1 MTFTGFS
8 ITRGRWRKKRCT
20 VLQRHSR
27 KSSRGSRTRILMT
40 LQNKKGLSCEMWRS
54 TRTHARTHAHTHT
67 HYMTRMWY
75 PLLVRVKHYCQKI
88 TKKNTKKNQA
98 TRAAASAL
106 LFCLVEPSRAGRH
119 SIDRSRD
126 REFSKIVNTFSLA
139 LAFVFGQWILFRC
152 VSLLFSVLFGVARV
166 PRTK

>member
-54 TRTHARTHAHTHT
+54 TRTHAHTHT
-67 HYMTRMWY
+67 LHD
-75 PLLVRVKHYCQKI
+75 
-88 TKKNTKKNQA
+88 KNVISF
-98 TRAAASAL
+98 ASASQTL
-106 LFCLVEPSRAGRH
+106 LSKNYKKKHKKKPSNTRRCFGLAVLPRWAEPSRAGRH

-126 REFSKIVNTFSLA
+126 REFSKIVNTFPLA